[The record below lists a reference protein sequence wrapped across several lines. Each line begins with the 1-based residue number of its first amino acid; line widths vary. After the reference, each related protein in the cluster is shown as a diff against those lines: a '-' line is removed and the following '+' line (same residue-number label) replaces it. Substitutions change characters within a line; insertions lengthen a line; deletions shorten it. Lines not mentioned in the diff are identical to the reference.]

1 MKYLVFSQGT
11 WVNDSG
17 WKTPVSVYN
26 RVEVDDSKES
36 LTKDDIDIDSMQE
49 QLSNE
54 YFVWKDGVDYYYKTT
69 LENEDGESFDEVSM
83 WLSDYRKKKIAIA
96 NAPEKT
102 TRYMICEMNLEIYP
116 KNKYD
121 DPKKHLHEGVV
132 REENYNLEE
141 FVIGIYNAEEQA
153 RKAFEKY
160 QTEIYECGSGVKGL
174 HVTEYYLYERT
185 FDLKRVLEDE
195 AEVISEEDFDKQ
207 LKEHCFHFNEFDYSS
222 DPYNCDGD
230 VLDISPM
237 NIVVAVF
244 DEENIMD
251 TEKYVLF
258 HNYNDAAGFENEF
271 LDNCDSLDGGWMTKM
286 YFNSNYV
293 ETISEE
299 EFKDWFKDY
308 NDLEAKKKQEV
319 KCRL

>member
-1 MKYLVFSQGT
+1 
-11 WVNDSG
+11 
-17 WKTPVSVYN
+17 
-26 RVEVDDSKES
+26 
-36 LTKDDIDIDSMQE
+36 MQE

-69 LENEDGESFDEVSM
+69 LENVDGESLDEVSM

-102 TRYMICEMNLEIYP
+102 TRYMISEVSTEIYS

-121 DPKKHLHEGVV
+121 DPKNYLYEGVILQ
-132 REENYNLEE
+132 EDYCLEE
-141 FVIGIYNAEEQA
+141 EVLGVYTTEEEA

-160 QTEIYECGSGVKGL
+160 QTEIYECGSGIRGL
-174 HVTEYYLYERT
+174 RVTEYYLYERT

-195 AEVISEEDFDKQ
+195 AEVISEEDFDKH

-222 DPYNCDGD
+222 GLYNCDDD
-230 VLDISPM
+230 VLEISPM

-258 HNYNDAAGFENEF
+258 HNYNDAAEFEEEF
-271 LDNCDSLDGGWMTKM
+271 LDTCDTLDGGWMTKM

-293 ETISEE
+293 EPISED
-299 EFKDWFKDY
+299 EFKEWFNNYIDI
-308 NDLEAKKKQEV
+308 DLKKKQEV
-319 KCRL
+319 KCSL